1 MGKQVCQTVAKFRRC
16 SWYVY

>member
-1 MGKQVCQTVAKFRRC
+1 MGKQVCQTVAKCRWC